1 MLSTNLCGIIYI
13 QTALL
18 LLAAKCIIK
27 ILKRESDHRE
37 PKSGQFQERHRRNAH
52 LYLLRDED
60 LYGYQLTQL
69 FAAKSLGTYTML
81 EGTLYS
87 ILFRMVAAGY
97 LSEYEML
104 VGKKRKR
111 RYYHLEESG
120 KVYFEQLVKEFDVVV
135 AGINRILDRA

>member
-1 MLSTNLCGIIYI
+1 MITVSQSQDNFKRGTAEMLI
-13 QTALL
+13 
-18 LLAAKCIIK
+18 
-27 ILKRESDHRE
+27 
-37 PKSGQFQERHRRNAH
+37 

-69 FAAKSLGTYTML
+69 FAAKRLGTYTML

>member
-1 MLSTNLCGIIYI
+1 MITVSQSQDNFKRGTAEMLI
-13 QTALL
+13 
-18 LLAAKCIIK
+18 
-27 ILKRESDHRE
+27 
-37 PKSGQFQERHRRNAH
+37 

-135 AGINRILDRA
+135 AGINRILDRAYLKEPKVRSAARRGGFFALSIHYI

>member
-1 MLSTNLCGIIYI
+1 MKIRIFSKIVFAFYQSLWYYIDTDTAEMLI
-13 QTALL
+13 
-18 LLAAKCIIK
+18 
-27 ILKRESDHRE
+27 
-37 PKSGQFQERHRRNAH
+37 

-120 KVYFEQLVKEFDVVV
+120 KVYFEQLVKEFDVV

>member
-1 MLSTNLCGIIYI
+1 MITVSQSQDNFKRG
-13 QTALL
+13 TAELL
-18 LLAAKCIIK
+18 
-27 ILKRESDHRE
+27 
-37 PKSGQFQERHRRNAH
+37 N

-60 LYGYQLTQL
+60 LYGYQLNQL
-69 FAAKSLGTYTML
+69 FAAKSLGSDSIHDVAV
-81 EGTLYS
+81 YS

>member
-1 MLSTNLCGIIYI
+1 MITVSQSQDNFKRGTAEMLI
-13 QTALL
+13 
-18 LLAAKCIIK
+18 
-27 ILKRESDHRE
+27 
-37 PKSGQFQERHRRNAH
+37 
-52 LYLLRDED
+52 LYLLRDKD

>member
-1 MLSTNLCGIIYI
+1 
-13 QTALL
+13 
-18 LLAAKCIIK
+18 
-27 ILKRESDHRE
+27 
-37 PKSGQFQERHRRNAH
+37 
-52 LYLLRDED
+52 
-60 LYGYQLTQL
+60 
-69 FAAKSLGTYTML
+69 ML

-87 ILFRMVAAGY
+87 ILFRMVSAGY

>member
-27 ILKRESDHRE
+27 ILK
-37 PKSGQFQERHRRNAH
+37 ERVITVSQSQDNFKRGTAEMLI

>member
-1 MLSTNLCGIIYI
+1 MT
-13 QTALL
+13 
-18 LLAAKCIIK
+18 
-27 ILKRESDHRE
+27 R
-37 PKSGQFQERHRRNAH
+37 
-52 LYLLRDED
+52 D

-81 EGTLYS
+81 LRISCTPS
-87 ILFRMVAAGY
+87 FFRMVAAGY

-120 KVYFEQLVKEFDVVV
+120 KVYFEQLVKKFDFQ
-135 AGINRILDRA
+135 

>member
-1 MLSTNLCGIIYI
+1 MLI
-13 QTALL
+13 
-18 LLAAKCIIK
+18 
-27 ILKRESDHRE
+27 
-37 PKSGQFQERHRRNAH
+37 

-60 LYGYQLTQL
+60 LYVYQLTQL

-87 ILFRMVAAGY
+87 ILFRVVAAGY

>member
-1 MLSTNLCGIIYI
+1 MITVSQSQDNFKRGPAEMLI
-13 QTALL
+13 
-18 LLAAKCIIK
+18 
-27 ILKRESDHRE
+27 
-37 PKSGQFQERHRRNAH
+37 

>member
-1 MLSTNLCGIIYI
+1 MLI
-13 QTALL
+13 
-18 LLAAKCIIK
+18 
-27 ILKRESDHRE
+27 
-37 PKSGQFQERHRRNAH
+37 

-120 KVYFEQLVKEFDVVV
+120 KVYFEQLVKEYINIPDAVPNTLRRESLLFGSEGYD
-135 AGINRILDRA
+135 GILARGYL